1 MNRQTQFKQMYKKID
16 RQTETDWGHIVTG
29 SKTNKN
35 NTLTK
40 EYSNLDSTDLFLHSS
55 VITNFLPPSPSAYE
69 KYVIKQFYILIAD
82 HVTCGQSECR

>member
-16 RQTETDWGHIVTG
+16 RDRLRTYSHWF
-29 SKTNKN
+29 KN